1 MRNKIWIFFS
11 TLILLTGMMLVC
23 SLATSPLYPHNFS
36 YDSAFFRFF
45 GKEILEGKT
54 PYTDIWDHK
63 GPVLYFIQALGA
75 IGGTTNKG
83 TNVLFMMQ
91 LISLFLSVYFM
102 YKIYQ
107 LSVGEKAPLWTFP
120 VILICTSSVFS
131 LTIES
136 GNLSEEWCLPMICC
150 SFYLM
155 VIYASNTETDP
166 KHPLV
171 FSFLHG
177 IDLGLM
183 LLIRA
188 NNALPVCAGLFV
200 IGMYLLYKKCLKNAI
215 ANIFFGLLGIALVW
229 IPIFGWYSKRE
240 ALSEMIYATFT
251 FNLKY
256 AQFRSY
262 LRFSGEP
269 FVTRY
274 LPVLT
279 AILIFIVHWYKIRC
293 LRFVDWIVSAILITS
308 VWLLRRTNV
317 YLHYFTIFVPVLFF
331 VLIFC
336 ADRIGFFE
344 STLMLIF
351 CIWFGWQNIH
361 RIPNLITLHRQPPM
375 FTETEKIPLDERNSV
390 IAVNMPPEVY
400 LNYGLEPVSRFCAYQ
415 HVHFGTAPELKTEFL
430 DTLRNDPPKW
440 ILAFCSGE
448 NHIPEVQE
456 MIDHDYIYRFDQSDI
471 CYYQHK

>member
-1 MRNKIWIFFS
+1 
-11 TLILLTGMMLVC
+11 MMLVC
-23 SLATSPLYPHNFS
+23 SLATSPLYPHIFS

-45 GKEILEGKT
+45 GKEILEGNT
-54 PYTDIWDHK
+54 PYKDIWDHK
-63 GPVLYFIQALGA
+63 GPVLFFIQALGA

-83 TNVLFMMQ
+83 TNILFLMQ
-91 LISLFLSVYFM
+91 LISLFLSVFFM

-107 LSVGEKAPLWTFP
+107 LSAGEKTPLWTFSA
-120 VILICTSSVFS
+120 ILICTASVFS

-155 VIYASNTETDP
+155 TKYASNTKTDP
-166 KHPLV
+166 KHPL
-171 FSFLHG
+171 FFAFLHG

-183 LLIRA
+183 FLIRA

-215 ANIFFGLLGIALVW
+215 ANILFGLIGIILVW
-229 IPIFGWYSKRE
+229 IPVFGWYFKRG

-256 AQFRSY
+256 AQFRSFMK
-262 LRFSGEP
+262 FSGEL
-269 FVTRY
+269 FATRY
-274 LPVLT
+274 LPMITATLTILIHWYKTRRFRLSDGIIT
-279 AILIFIVHWYKIRC
+279 AILIV
-293 LRFVDWIVSAILITS
+293 S
-308 VWLLRRTNV
+308 VWILSRTNV

-331 VLIFC
+331 VLILC

-344 STLMLIF
+344 MVLMFML
-351 CIWFGWQNIH
+351 CIWFGWQNIQ
-361 RIPNLITLHRQPPM
+361 RIPDLIALHRQPPM
-375 FTETEKIPLDERNSV
+375 FTETEKIPFNERDSV

-400 LNYGLEPVSRFCAYQ
+400 LNYDLEPVSRFCAYQ
-415 HVHFGTAPELKTEFL
+415 HVHFGIAPELKTEFL
-430 DTLRNDPPKW
+430 NTLSNDPPKW

-448 NHIPEVQE
+448 THIPEVQE
-456 MIDHDYIYRFDQSDI
+456 LIDRDYIYRFDQSDI
-471 CYYQHK
+471 CYYQHKQ